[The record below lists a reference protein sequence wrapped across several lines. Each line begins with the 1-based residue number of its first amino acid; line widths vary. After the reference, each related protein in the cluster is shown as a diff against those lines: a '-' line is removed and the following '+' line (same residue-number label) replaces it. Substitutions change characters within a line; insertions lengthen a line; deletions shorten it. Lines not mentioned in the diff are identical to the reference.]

1 MNSRWQTSRIG
12 LINFWYYDEQ
22 EFPFVKGRMLLRGSN
37 GSGKSVTMQSVIPL
51 LLDGN
56 MSPERLD
63 PFGSRD
69 RKMSS
74 YLLEEDDDRDERTGY
89 LYLEFKR
96 QESGTWLTV
105 GMGIRARKGKPLDK
119 WYFSLT
125 DGRRVGR
132 DFFLYKEIG
141 EKVTLSKKELENRI
155 AGGGQIFDRQ
165 ADYMEYVNR
174 QIFGFETVEEY
185 KEMIDLLI
193 QLRTPKLSK
202 DFKPSVVNDILS
214 DSLQPLSDEDL
225 RPMSEA
231 IENMDT
237 MNMNLKAREAGYQA
251 AEKIQRV
258 LDRYNR
264 LTLFEKADRCCE
276 NRKRLLALEKEE
288 RARTEENERC
298 EKRVR
303 QLEDEIA
310 DLDARR
316 DTMEKERDSLSRSD
330 AVGLKSRE
338 MDLASRIRARET
350 LLSEKKRQLDAK
362 QEQYVEL
369 EDRRK
374 REKDRVYEKEC
385 ELDVIL
391 EEMRAEAE
399 EMSFDEHAFFREEL
413 KENFHRPFSWD
424 THEAQF
430 IKVKS
435 EISRGTELL
444 RDAEIR
450 RKEADELLKNR
461 ERQQRETDMAMRKE
475 SELEAMLVQVENEWK
490 EALYS
495 WNEQNEELKFSKE
508 QMREMARFADEY
520 GEDSD
525 FAKVRQTAA
534 DLWIDRKG
542 GINGEL
548 GRKQEEKRNLEEAHR
563 EIEEE
568 LAQWESSR
576 EPEPPR
582 SEAVRKNRERLQEKG
597 IPYQEFYK
605 VVEFGKELVQ
615 DPEACGRLEEA
626 LLEMGILDALV
637 IEEQYREQVLA
648 ADPGC
653 ADRYLF
659 VQPHHAE
666 KSLLDVLDLNDS
678 VNDIF
683 FNQRITG
690 ILGNIFLAGTS
701 DAGEKSGAKVEGAG
715 GDFPDETGPSVTAV
729 YPDGSYQIGVIR
741 GTVTGEHEAG
751 FIGVQAR
758 ERSRKAKIAACRDML
773 AENERQQEILERET
787 EVLKQRLVR
796 LQQEYEK
803 LPGDTDIR
811 EAFRMLSDARRI
823 VEQMRQEGARLEEE
837 LLKVSAVLKELKRQA
852 AEIAQKLYL
861 NCSYETFRRADEAA
875 ADYRQ
880 HFYQLRSGHELFL
893 QVHAHLEELKER
905 QELLDQ
911 EMDQIRYEAGNAA
924 RELNKEREEY
934 NSIIQQ
940 LELTD
945 YEQIRKQLDECMDWL
960 KNYPGRL
967 QKCVAEK
974 TQNEERIRTLREQAA
989 QNEERISELRSKAE
1003 YLGKCFAAEMELDYV
1018 HFTESPIK
1026 DAADR
1031 DNTALEEAAG
1041 KVRDFLA
1048 PECRDMEKEQII
1060 SRLNQVYFE
1069 NRGFL
1074 TDYQIMQT
1082 ELFEELD
1089 RQAQRGDPPAK
1100 RLDIAARYQGV
1111 RIPFGSLLTHL
1122 EEEIAELKDLIKD
1135 GDRELF
1141 EDILANTVSRKIRG
1155 KINSS
1160 NAWVEKMN
1168 SLMGAMNTSSGLKL
1182 KLRWRSR
1189 TAETEDQLDTKE
1201 LVELLKKDYRLMRE
1215 EEAAKLSAHFRSK
1228 VEEARRHA
1236 KDSGGMISFYQVMK
1250 ETLDYRKWFEFQLFF
1265 QKGGERVKEL
1275 TNSVFGTFSGGEKA
1289 MAMYVPLFSAVVA
1302 KYQGGRADA
1311 PRLISLDEAFAGVD
1325 NRNIRDM
1332 FRLMTEFQFDF
1343 IINSQVLWGDC
1354 DTLDAL
1360 AIYQLLRPE
1369 NAKFVTVMPYLWN
1382 GHARVMLEDES
1393 EMEEQAAQTG
1403 PSGMSE

>member
-1 MNSRWQTSRIG
+1 MNSRWQASRIG
-12 LINFWYYDEQ
+12 LINFWYYDDQ

-74 YLLEEDDDRDERTGY
+74 YLLEEDDGRDERTGY

-96 QESGTWLTV
+96 KESDTWLTV
-105 GMGIRARKGKPLDK
+105 GMGIRARRGKPLDK
-119 WYFSLT
+119 WYFSVS

-132 DFFLYKEIG
+132 DFLLYKEIG

-155 AGGGQIFDRQ
+155 AGGGQVFDRQ

-185 KEMIDLLI
+185 KELIDLLI

-237 MNMNLKAREAGYQA
+237 MNLNLKAREAGYQA

-276 NRKRLLALEKEE
+276 NQKKLSEAEREAKAQADETERSRKRVLALE
-288 RARTEENERC
+288 
-298 EKRVR
+298 
-303 QLEDEIA
+303 QEISE
-310 DLDARR
+310 LDARR
-316 DTMEKERDSLSRSD
+316 DAMEKERESLSKSD
-330 AVGLKSRE
+330 AVSLKSRE
-338 MDLASRIRARET
+338 LDLASRIRTRKS
-350 LLSEKKRQLDAK
+350 LLEKKQRQLDAK
-362 QEQYVEL
+362 QEQYTEIEGKKKQE
-369 EDRRK
+369 EDRA
-374 REKDRVYEKEC
+374 YEKER
-385 ELDVIL
+385 ELDSIL
-391 EEMRAEAE
+391 EEMQSEAE
-399 EMSFDEHAFFREEL
+399 EMSFEEHDFFQAEL
-413 KENFHRPFSWD
+413 KENFDKAFSWE
-424 THEAQF
+424 THETQF
-430 IKVKS
+430 RKVKD

-444 RDAEIR
+444 REAETR
-450 RKEADELLKNR
+450 QREADDLLKKR
-461 ERQQRETDMAMRKE
+461 ERQQRETDAAQRRE
-475 SELEAMLVQVENEWK
+475 GELESVLVQVENEWK

-495 WNEQNEELKFSKE
+495 WNGRNEELKFTPE

-520 GEDSD
+520 GEASD
-525 FAKVRQTAA
+525 FTRVRQTAA
-534 DLWIDRKG
+534 DLWIGRKG
-542 GINGEL
+542 EISGEVRRRQDEL
-548 GRKQEEKRNLEEAHR
+548 RDLENAHR

-576 EPEPPR
+576 EPEPTR
-582 SEAVRKNRERLQEKG
+582 SNAVRRNREWLREKG

-605 VVEFGKELVQ
+605 VVEFGQELSG
-615 DPEACGRLEEA
+615 DPERCGRLEEA

-637 IEEQYREQVLA
+637 IEEQYRDQVME

-659 VQPHHAE
+659 VQPHYAE

-683 FNQRITG
+683 MNQRITG
-690 ILGNIFLAGTS
+690 ILGNIALSERPEEA
-701 DAGEKSGAKVEGAG
+701 EGAG
-715 GDFPDETGPSVTAV
+715 SGGSAGIGASMTAV
-729 YPDGSYQIGVIR
+729 RPDGSYQIGVVS
-741 GTVTGEHEAG
+741 GTISGEHEAG

-758 ERSRKAKIAACRDML
+758 EKNRQAKIASCRELL
-773 AENERQQEILERET
+773 AENEQRQEILRGEVNALEQRIRRLRE
-787 EVLKQRLVR
+787 
-796 LQQEYEK
+796 EYES
-803 LPGDTDIR
+803 LPEDTDMR
-811 EAFRMLSDARRI
+811 EAWKMLSEARRA
-823 VEQMRQEGARLEEE
+823 VERMREEGARLERE
-837 LLKVSAVLKELKRQA
+837 LMEVGEALGELKRQA

-861 NCSYETFRRADEAA
+861 TCSYETFRRADEAA
-875 ADYRQ
+875 SDYRQ

-893 QVHAHLEELKER
+893 QIRAHMEELGER
-905 QELLDQ
+905 QEILDG
-911 EMDQIRYEAGNAA
+911 EMDQIRYEAGSAG
-924 RELNKEREEY
+924 RELKKEQEEY
-934 NSIIQQ
+934 DSILRQ

-945 YEQIRKQLDECMDWL
+945 YEQIRQKLDECMEWL
-960 KNYPGRL
+960 KDYPERL
-967 QKCVAEK
+967 QSCVAEK
-974 TQNEERIRTLREQAA
+974 TQNEERIRAISGQAA
-989 QNEERISELRSKAE
+989 QNEERIVELKRRAE
-1003 YLGKCFAAEMELDYV
+1003 YLETCFAAERSLHYVELQGE
-1018 HFTESPIK
+1018 ES
-1026 DAADR
+1026 
-1031 DNTALEEAAG
+1031 EAAESAE
-1041 KVRDFLA
+1041 RIRSLLA
-1048 PECRDMEKEQII
+1048 GECSDMDKEQII
-1060 SRLNQVYFE
+1060 RSLNQVYFE

-1089 RQAQRGDPPAK
+1089 RKAQKGDPSAK

-1111 RIPFGSLLTHL
+1111 RIPFGRLLTHL
-1122 EEEIAELKDLIKD
+1122 AEEIEELKDLIKA

-1182 KLRWRSR
+1182 NLRWRSR

-1215 EEAAKLSAHFRSK
+1215 DEAAKLSAHFRSK

-1236 KDSGGMISFYQVMK
+1236 RDSGGMISFYQVMK

-1302 KYQGGRADA
+1302 KYQGGRPDA

-1332 FRLMTEFQFDF
+1332 FRLMAEFQFDF

-1382 GHARVMLEDES
+1382 GHSRVMLEDES
-1393 EMEEQAAQTG
+1393 EMEKRAAQ
-1403 PSGMSE
+1403 EA